1 VRSEEGRVRPSAGLR
16 RGMATVVV
24 FFVLLVLSIGV
35 FSYFSFMRGRR
46 LLQYRQLFGEFAYEL
61 ALAGMELTRSDVMAS
76 LSTPGSTMYQ
86 KVIKAQNDEPWG
98 HTGRIRLARI
108 DFLASSYRPLINQV
122 SEAFG
127 GIANVGK
134 LRSEVYALP
143 EDIDSF
149 APVPWA
155 KKLQD
160 TRQKSGRI
168 YIEVE
173 SEFKAGA
180 LLEAVG
186 RKLKGYFEFRV
197 MSPLLPV
204 FNHFTLHLTDPM
216 GGGVS
221 QADLNCAETD
231 FRGLVSTG
239 PGPIVL
245 NNGDTIDA
253 GEAHAVMDA
262 RWLAK
267 QGLVFLGRKNE
278 VRLNL
283 AFSHDAKEN
292 PQQAGE
298 DFLFYQESVDPNVRE
313 SQRAYAD
320 AAVNAKL
327 GNPFWEV
334 RYWDQGVSRLEDT
347 ELRFYK
353 QAYDPAEVASFRSSL
368 LHLMGAPPRG
378 VSPTLVLG
386 RVSAGFLRLTAA
398 NPKGATDPDQFSALF
413 TLLPGT
419 SDPAASYPQWHAAVP
434 DQGGSLDVQ
443 AAKLLPMAPGKFVF
457 VEPTTLAITPAAS
470 PAVAPALYSEMMSK
484 LTTRPYN
491 KGLLHFKGENHEPE
505 PTAQASGI
513 GLPGELFES
522 SADGAALNKIPKE
535 LLPELPDQGQFDEL
549 EQDGLI
555 SQLDQPFPDPA
566 RVARRSGSAR
576 DLRQFLEQ
584 QGFLLDGE
592 LNLGT
597 ILVWEQPGVCAL
609 PEMNLKRGGMIVAD
623 AFSLEGAINGE
634 PEDPPLVLVARSGN
648 IRLAENKP
656 VFAVLVAPKGV
667 IEAPKGLDVTG
678 AIIAQGLDLKNFQ
691 GRGLS
696 HLQYNPRFKVGPWS
710 RTGAASGTVDPG
722 WSLVVD
728 RAADFVMVQ

>member
-1 VRSEEGRVRPSAGLR
+1 MRPSLR
-16 RGMATVVV
+16 LRSGIATIVV
-24 FFVLLVLSIGV
+24 FFVLLVLSIGI

-76 LSTPGSTMYQ
+76 LSTPSSTVYQ
-86 KVIKAQNDEPWG
+86 KVIKAQTDEPWG
-98 HTGRIRLARI
+98 HTGRISLARI
-108 DFLASSYRPLINQV
+108 DFLSSEYRPLINEV

-127 GIANVGK
+127 GISNVGK
-134 LRSEVYALP
+134 LQSEVYALP

-149 APVPWA
+149 APLPWV

-160 TRQKSGRI
+160 SRQKSGRI

-221 QADLNCAETD
+221 QADINSAETD
-231 FRGLVSTG
+231 FRGLVTAG

-253 GEAHAVMDA
+253 GEARAVMDA

-292 PQQAGE
+292 SQQAGE

-320 AAVNAKL
+320 AAINTKL
-327 GNPFWEV
+327 GNPFWEI

-353 QAYDPAEVASFRSSL
+353 QAYDPAEIPNFRSSL
-368 LHLMGAPPRG
+368 LHLLGAPPRG

-398 NPKGATDPDQFSALF
+398 NPKEATDPAQFSGLF
-413 TLLPGT
+413 TLRPGVA
-419 SDPAASYPQWHAAVP
+419 DAASLYPQWHAAVP
-434 DQGGSLDVQ
+434 NQGGSLDVP
-443 AAKLLPMAPGKFVF
+443 AAKLLPVAPGKLVF
-457 VEPTTLAITPAAS
+457 VDPTTLSITPAAT
-470 PAVAPALYSEMMSK
+470 PWVAPPLYSEMMSK
-484 LTTRPYN
+484 LTTRTYN
-491 KGLLHFKGENHEPE
+491 KGLLYFKGENHEPE

-513 GLPGELFES
+513 GLPAEYFDAA
-522 SADGAALNKIPKE
+522 ADPGALSKIPKE

-555 SQLDQPFPDPA
+555 SQLDQPFPDPS
-566 RVARRSGSAR
+566 RVARRSGSAH

-584 QGFLLDGE
+584 QGFLLGVD
-592 LNLGT
+592 LSLGT
-597 ILVWEQPGVCAL
+597 ILVWDQPGPCL
-609 PEMNLKRGGMIVAD
+609 IPELNLKRGGMIVAD
-623 AFSLEGAINGE
+623 SFTLEGAINGE
-634 PEDPPLVLVARSGN
+634 LEDPPLVLVARSGN
-648 IRLAENKP
+648 IRISENKP

-678 AIIAQGLDLKNFQ
+678 ALIAQGLDLKNFQ

-710 RTGAASGTVDPG
+710 RAGASSGSVDPG